1 MRYLKV
7 ALMTSIG
14 YRIATLAIVPLA
26 GFFSSTA
33 GQAGPQSRYR
43 QVRIGVDQAAPYQS
57 WQDGFGPVG
66 FTVDVVRE
74 AARKRG
80 IDLNWVNC
88 PEGPQK
94 AMRAGKVDIW
104 PLLGIAAARDA
115 GFYIPEPWLENQYAI
130 VWRGE
135 VRALHG
141 AEPNWKGRS
150 VAITKLPFILRLG
163 QQTFPDSVVDETP
176 NRTVSLQHVCS
187 GHAEGAFMEI
197 RLIEA
202 MLLDRPRDCDGVPLR
217 VRVLSDLRQPMT
229 TVSTLAFRPEADALR
244 REIGVMFQDGRFT
257 RMVDEWFV
265 FSNVEAHSL
274 AELLHQ
280 RRQNTYG
287 LVLLAVMTILIGLL
301 GWIYK
306 RARAA
311 MRYAERANA
320 AKSEFLAN
328 VSHEVRTPMNGVLGM
343 ADVLMST
350 ALSAEQR
357 EYTTTIAES
366 ARLQLAILNDIL
378 DSAKMESGMMAIE
391 AVPFSPSD
399 LLQDLSR
406 TFHAT
411 AMDKGLRLELQTSGL
426 PPAMIGDP
434 LRIRQILSNLVNNA
448 MKFTKAG
455 EVRITASAE
464 ADGDITTLVFSVV
477 DTGIGID
484 AQSKAR
490 VFDKFTQADSS
501 TTRRFGGTGLG
512 LSICRGLVELMGGS
526 IGLESTPGKGS
537 KFRVSIPLRT
547 ASSDIEQSSSERQ
560 VANLCATA
568 PVLVVEDNRVN
579 QRVAML
585 LVRSLGLAVE
595 VANNG
600 IEGVEKCSSNDYAA
614 VLMDCQ
620 MPEMDGYEATR
631 RIRALK
637 RKRVPIIA
645 LTAGAATS
653 DRDLAIEAGMDDFLT
668 KPVQRAELARVL
680 DRWIAQHDPSPE
692 AADASHATSVIR

>member
-1 MRYLKV
+1 MN
-7 ALMTSIG
+7 SNG
-14 YRIATLAIVPLA
+14 YRAAALAIVLIT
-26 GFFSSTA
+26 GFLTSTA
-33 GQAGPQSRYR
+33 APAGPQSRYR

-57 WQDGFGPVG
+57 WQDGSGPVG
-66 FTVDVVRE
+66 FTVDVIRE
-74 AARKRG
+74 AAGKRG
-80 IDLNWVNC
+80 INLRWINC
-88 PEGPQK
+88 PEGPQ
-94 AMRAGKVDIW
+94 AALRAGKVDIW
-104 PLLGIAAARDA
+104 PLLGVAAARDA
-115 GFYIPEPWLENQYAI
+115 GFYLAEPWLENHYAI
-130 VWRGE
+130 VWRG
-135 VRALHG
+135 VGPASHD
-141 AEPNWKGRS
+141 AEPDWKSRS
-150 VAITKLPFILRLG
+150 VAVTKLPFILRLG
-163 QQTFPDSVVDETP
+163 KQRYPDSVLDETP
-176 NRTVSLQHVCS
+176 NRTVALQHVCS
-187 GHAEGAFMEI
+187 GRADGAFMEI
-197 RLIEA
+197 RLLEA
-202 MLLDRPRDCDGVPLR
+202 MLLDRPRDCYGVPLR
-217 VRVLSDLRQPMT
+217 VRVLSDLRQEMT
-229 TVSTLAFRPEADALR
+229 TVSTPAFRPEADELR
-244 REIGVMFQDGRFT
+244 REIGVMFRDGRFT

-280 RRQNTYG
+280 RRQHAYG
-287 LVLLAVMTILIGLL
+287 LALLAVMTVLIGLL

-306 RARAA
+306 RARTA

-343 ADVLMST
+343 ADVLMNT
-350 ALSAEQR
+350 ALSVEQR

-378 DSAKMESGMMAIE
+378 DSAKMESGKMALE

-399 LLQDLSR
+399 LLQDVSR
-406 TFHAT
+406 AFHAT
-411 AMDKGLRLELQTSGL
+411 AIEKGLHLELQTSGL

-455 EVRITASAE
+455 EVRITAAIE
-464 ADGDITTLVFSVV
+464 TAGDVTTMVLTVT

-490 VFDKFTQADSS
+490 IFEKFTQADSS

-526 IGLESTPGKGS
+526 INLESTPGKGS
-537 KFRVSIPLRT
+537 KFVISIPSRIT
-547 ASSDIEQSSSERQ
+547 TVDIPRQPSEWQ
-560 VANLCATA
+560 VASVFATT

-579 QRVAML
+579 QRVATV

-600 IEGVEKCSSNDYAA
+600 LEGVEKCSSNDYAA

-645 LTAGAATS
+645 LTAGAASS
-653 DRDLAIEAGMDDFLT
+653 DRNLALEAGMDDFLT

-680 DRWIAQHDPSPE
+680 DRWIARADPSPE
-692 AADASHATSVIR
+692 GSMQPSHREIVNKVS